1 MPGSHRDRWSI
12 LRHLPNTIHI
22 KGTDMKTVATL
33 FEAML
38 TKQTTPVWTGR
49 PAPRVDGPTAFFTW
63 DPPKKR

>member
-1 MPGSHRDRWSI
+1 
-12 LRHLPNTIHI
+12 
-22 KGTDMKTVATL
+22 MKAMSKV